1 MKVPSIED
9 LMKSAEVDILEK
21 KSRLSRLVPYQPKE
35 FEIASVIG
43 IWHDEEIGEPTIYNK
58 ENFVEINEWREI
70 RLNELGIK

>member
-1 MKVPSIED
+1 MMKVVCIKKD
-9 LMKSAEVDILEK
+9 GFLEVGKVYNI
-21 KSRLSRLVPYQPKE
+21 PYQPNE

-43 IWHDEEIGEPTIYNK
+43 IWHDEIGETTIYNK